1 MAIPLTIAGTNPTR
15 HPLEQPILSISVAH
29 SNDGPERRVDA
40 LGLSKKIVDLLR
52 DEWGIENLFPPQA
65 EALPSAL
72 AGKNLMLT
80 IPTASGK
87 SLVAHLTIVHRL
99 TTDLEGLRAL
109 YIVPLKALATEKV
122 EELREIGNV
131 VGLRVGLAIG
141 DREGE
146 TGSIEDCDILVCTSE
161 KLDSLLRSRSELL
174 NKIGI
179 VVSDEFHLLHDPG
192 RGPTLEVLLSRIRHQ
207 RPDAQIIALSA
218 TVGNCEKLANWLN
231 AELIQSDWR
240 PVALHSGTLTGLD
253 VRIHRID
260 GTGTEEWPEPREIQG
275 RTTRSLQA
283 ALDDTVRVGG
293 QLLVFVN
300 SRASAQKEA
309 RELGKHIRKKIAD
322 QDPIYD
328 PDLSDKWNDLADSF
342 TRREDTSAMGGRLA
356 NAIRGGAAF
365 HHAGLTGGQRKK
377 VEEAFRKGDILCII
391 ATPTLAQG
399 VNLPA
404 RRVVVRDVRRWNT
417 AAGRTLPM
425 PVMEIRQMMGRAG
438 RPKYD
443 RVGDAWLLA
452 KNKDEE
458 FDFVEQ
464 FLLSDP
470 EDITSK
476 LANPTALRP
485 EEDPA
490 LLMHVLSMISTG
502 GMKDRDSLD
511 RFFNK
516 TFLATHMDAEVLASR
531 IDEVI
536 SWLAKNEMITKE
548 GESEEVRK
556 RILADEQIELLTE
569 EWEDDLPSWANSASS
584 LSELDIAKQS
594 SDSQPKLTPR
604 KGPAIFG
611 FKKAS
616 TFEFEE
622 PETPELPTMTY
633 RATIL
638 GERVSRLY
646 LNPISG
652 RILKDGLTLAM
663 KILTGENA
671 QGQVSPMSFLHLV
684 ASTPDFMPLWPRK
697 GDYDAIQASLH
708 GHQREFLTDS
718 FDLDEENRMKGVLV
732 LQSWIEESSMS
743 GIEEEWGV
751 QPGDLRGR
759 VELAEWLLFAARS
772 ILANDDELS
781 SMDNN
786 AHRILVESLDEI
798 HRRIR
803 YGCKAD
809 LLGLVSLRGVGR
821 VRAREM
827 ANLLG
832 VSNAADIAELTE
844 KDKSKLSD
852 LRGWSPKLV
861 ENLMNTAGRA
871 IRRKK

>member
-1 MAIPLTIAGTNPTR
+1 
-15 HPLEQPILSISVAH
+15 
-29 SNDGPERRVDA
+29 
-40 LGLSKKIVDLLR
+40 
-52 DEWGIENLFPPQA
+52 
-65 EALPSAL
+65 
-72 AGKNLMLT
+72 
-80 IPTASGK
+80 
-87 SLVAHLTIVHRL
+87 
-99 TTDLEGLRAL
+99 
-109 YIVPLKALATEKV
+109 
-122 EELREIGNV
+122 
-131 VGLRVGLAIG
+131 
-141 DREGE
+141 
-146 TGSIEDCDILVCTSE
+146 
-161 KLDSLLRSRSELL
+161 
-174 NKIGI
+174 
-179 VVSDEFHLLHDPG
+179 
-192 RGPTLEVLLSRIRHQ
+192 
-207 RPDAQIIALSA
+207 
-218 TVGNCEKLANWLN
+218 
-231 AELIQSDWR
+231 
-240 PVALHSGTLTGLD
+240 
-253 VRIHRID
+253 
-260 GTGTEEWPEPREIQG
+260 
-275 RTTRSLQA
+275 
-283 ALDDTVRVGG
+283 
-293 QLLVFVN
+293 
-300 SRASAQKEA
+300 
-309 RELGKHIRKKIAD
+309 
-322 QDPIYD
+322 
-328 PDLSDKWNDLADSF
+328 
-342 TRREDTSAMGGRLA
+342 MGGRLA